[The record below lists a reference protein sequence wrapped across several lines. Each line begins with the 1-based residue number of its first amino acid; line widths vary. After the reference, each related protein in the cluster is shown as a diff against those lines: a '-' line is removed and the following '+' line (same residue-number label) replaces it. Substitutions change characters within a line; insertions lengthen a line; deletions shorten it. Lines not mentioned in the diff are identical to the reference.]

1 MSESEVSKEDLTDP
15 TDTSEE
21 SLPDA
26 EEEDEVAEGESVE
39 PAEEEDVEGDA
50 EVYKDRWVRL
60 AAEFDNYKKRTLRER
75 DALIQSANEGL
86 IRDLLP
92 IVDSVDRAC
101 THADGNSESDAFKE
115 GVRMIMEELP
125 KILLSR
131 GLEEIDASGQSFDPN
146 LHEALMQVVSEHEAG
161 TIAEVIE
168 RGYRLGD
175 RVLRHAKVVVS
186 QGPVQED
193 EKKSE

>member
-60 AAEFDNYKKRTLRER
+60 AAEFDNYKKRTLRELS
-75 DALIQSANEGL
+75 LIH
-86 IRDLLP
+86 I
-92 IVDSVDRAC
+92 
-101 THADGNSESDAFKE
+101 
-115 GVRMIMEELP
+115 
-125 KILLSR
+125 
-131 GLEEIDASGQSFDPN
+131 
-146 LHEALMQVVSEHEAG
+146 
-161 TIAEVIE
+161 
-168 RGYRLGD
+168 
-175 RVLRHAKVVVS
+175 
-186 QGPVQED
+186 
-193 EKKSE
+193 